1 MKLFV
6 FSLFYICKKTLVS
19 FTHDDFLM
27 FQEPD
32 LVYWLSTIAEKEG
45 YSLNQLE
52 YNFVDAEALLSLNQ
66 KYLNHDTDTD
76 IITFDYTETKRIQ
89 AEAFISCPAL
99 LQNAKLNGQTAENEV
114 LRLLSHALLH
124 CMGYNDK
131 TAEQKEV
138 MRLKEEECINLF
150 HVKH

>member
-1 MKLFV
+1 
-6 FSLFYICKKTLVS
+6 
-19 FTHDDFLM
+19 M
-27 FQEPD
+27 FEEPE
-32 LVYWLSTIAEKEG
+32 LAHWLITIAEKEG
-45 YSLNQLE
+45 YSLDQLE
-52 YNFVDAEALLSLNQ
+52 YNFVDAETLLSLNQ
-66 KYLNHDTDTD
+66 KYLKHDTDTD
-76 IITFDYTETKRIQ
+76 IITFDYTETKGIQ

-99 LQNAKLNGQTAENEV
+99 LQNAKLNGQTIENEV

-124 CMGYNDK
+124 CVGYKDK

>member
-1 MKLFV
+1 M
-6 FSLFYICKKTLVS
+6 VS

-45 YSLNQLE
+45 YSLDHLE

-76 IITFDYTETKRIQ
+76 IITFDYTETKGIQ